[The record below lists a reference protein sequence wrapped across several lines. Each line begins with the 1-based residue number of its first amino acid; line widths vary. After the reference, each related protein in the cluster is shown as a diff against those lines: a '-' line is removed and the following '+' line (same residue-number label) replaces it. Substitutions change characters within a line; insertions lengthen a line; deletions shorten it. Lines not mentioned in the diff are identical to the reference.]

1 MGRRRQARELAI
13 KVLFHLEFSPG
24 DPNES
29 FDLICENF
37 GPSAAVM
44 PFSRQ
49 LVLGVWEN
57 KGDLDKLISG
67 ASKHWRLERMPYVD
81 RNVLRVALFEVL
93 FLKDIPPKVSIDE
106 AVELGKK
113 YNSEESGA
121 FINGV
126 LDSIYRQLKLDKSPE
141 GQNTE

>member
-1 MGRRRQARELAI
+1 MGRRHQARELAI

-24 DPNES
+24 DPSES
-29 FDLICENF
+29 FDLVCQSF
-37 GPSAAVM
+37 GPSLAIM

-57 KGDLDKLISG
+57 KEDLDGLISS

-106 AVELGKK
+106 AVELGKR
-113 YNSEESGA
+113 YGSEESGA

-126 LDSIYRQLKLDKSPE
+126 LDSIYHQMKLDESPE
-141 GQNTE
+141 EPGKE